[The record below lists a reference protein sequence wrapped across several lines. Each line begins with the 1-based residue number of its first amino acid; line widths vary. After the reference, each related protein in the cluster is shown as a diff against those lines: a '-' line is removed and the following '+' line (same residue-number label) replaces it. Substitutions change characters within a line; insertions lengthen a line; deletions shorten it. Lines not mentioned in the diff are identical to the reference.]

1 MRAFWVLIFALLATP
16 LLAQSRVKDIVQVQ
30 GLRANQL
37 IGYGLVIGLPG
48 TGDTLRNAPF
58 TDQALK
64 SMLDHLGVNV
74 RGADPRIANVA
85 AVIVTAELP
94 ALAKAGARLDV
105 TVSSLGD
112 ATSLRGGTLVM
123 TALLGADSQI
133 YAAAQGPLIVS
144 GFAASGAAQ
153 SVEEGVATVGRVPSG
168 ALVERAVPGEL
179 ADLSGYGLE
188 LANPD
193 FQTAVLIAD
202 AINGYSSQA
211 WGVAVANAIDHRSI
225 ALIRPEKISPA
236 KFLAAIGAL
245 EVTTDSSARVVVDE
259 RTGTVVIGENVRL
272 SKVAI
277 THGNLNIRISELPT
291 VVQPNPFTNGTTQTQ
306 PLTDITVGEAGDDV
320 AIVSGA
326 DLETLVSGLNQL
338 GVKPKGIIAVL
349 QAIKTAGALQA
360 ELVVQ

>member
-1 MRAFWVLIFALLATP
+1 MKFITALMFVFLVPHAF
-16 LLAQSRVKDIVQVQ
+16 AQSRVKDISQVQ

-85 AVIVTAELP
+85 AVIVTSELP
-94 ALAKAGARLDV
+94 ALAKVGARLDV

-123 TALLGADSQI
+123 TAMLGADSQI

-144 GFAASGAAQ
+144 GFAASGQAQ
-153 SVEEGVATVGRVPSG
+153 TVEEGVSTVGRVPSG

-179 ADLSGYGLE
+179 ADLLAYGLE
-188 LANPD
+188 LTNPD
-193 FQTAVLIAD
+193 FATAVLIAD
-202 AINGYSSQA
+202 AINGYASKA
-211 WGVAVANAIDHRSI
+211 WGVSVASALDHRTVE
-225 ALIRPEKISPA
+225 LKRPTKVAPA
-236 KFLAAIGAL
+236 NFLAAVGA
-245 EVTTDSSARVVVDE
+245 VSVSTDTPARVVVDE

-277 THGNLNIRISELPT
+277 THGNLNISISELPT
-291 VVQPNPFTNGTTQTQ
+291 VVQPNPFSDGTTQTQ
-306 PLTDITVGEAGDDV
+306 PLTDISVGEAGDDV
-320 AIVSGA
+320 AIVTGA

>member
-1 MRAFWVLIFALLATP
+1 MKVFLASIFVLVATP
-16 LLAQSRVKDIVQVQ
+16 LLAQSRVKDIAQVQ

-179 ADLSGYGLE
+179 ADLGGFGLE

-193 FQTAVLIAD
+193 FQTSVVIAA
-202 AINGYSSQA
+202 AINTYSRQA
-211 WGVAVANAIDHRSI
+211 WGASVANAMDHRTVQ
-225 ALIRPEKISPA
+225 LKRPDKVAPA
-236 KFLAAIGAL
+236 IFLAAIGNVQV
-245 EVTTDSSARVVVDE
+245 ETDSPARVVVDE

-291 VVQPNPFTNGTTQTQ
+291 IVQPNPFSDGTTETQ
-306 PLTDITVGEAGDDV
+306 PMTDISVGETGDAV

>member
-1 MRAFWVLIFALLATP
+1 MKLIALLILIFLAPT
-16 LLAQSRVKDIVQVQ
+16 AFAASRVKDIAQVQ

-74 RGADPRIANVA
+74 RGADPRIANIA
-85 AVIVTAELP
+85 AVIVTTELP
-94 ALAKAGARLDV
+94 ALAKVGARLDV

-123 TALLGADSQI
+123 TALMGADSQI

-144 GFAASGAAQ
+144 GFAASGEAQ
-153 SVEEGVATVGRVPSG
+153 KVEEGVSTVGRVPSG
-168 ALVERAVPGEL
+168 ALVERAIPGEL

-188 LANPD
+188 LTNPD
-193 FQTAVLIAD
+193 FQTAVMIAE
-202 AINGYSSQA
+202 AINAFSSRA
-211 WGVAVANAIDHRSI
+211 WGSAVASALEHRTVNLKRPGKI
-225 ALIRPEKISPA
+225 APA
-236 KFLAAIGAL
+236 NFLAAIGGVV
-245 EVTTDSSARVVVDE
+245 VTTDTPARVVVDE

-277 THGNLNIRISELPT
+277 THGNLNISISELPT
-291 VVQPNPFTNGTTQTQ
+291 VVQPNPFSNGTTQTQ

-320 AIVSGA
+320 AIVTGA

>member
-1 MRAFWVLIFALLATP
+1 MRLLFAFILMLVSAPVFAE
-16 LLAQSRVKDIVQVQ
+16 SRVKDIVQVQ

-85 AVIVTAELP
+85 AVIVTTELP
-94 ALAKAGARLDV
+94 ALAKVGARLDV

-144 GFAASGAAQ
+144 GFAASGQAQ
-153 SVEEGVATVGRVPSG
+153 TVEEGVSTVGRVPSG

-179 ADLSGYGLE
+179 ADLTGFGLE
-188 LANPD
+188 LSNPD
-193 FQTAVLIAD
+193 FQTAVMIAD
-202 AINGYSSQA
+202 AINSFSAKA
-211 WGVAVANAIDHRSI
+211 WGTAVASALDHRTVELKRPPNI
-225 ALIRPEKISPA
+225 APA
-236 KFLAAIGAL
+236 NFLAAVGAVS
-245 EVTTDSSARVVVDE
+245 VTTDVPARVVVDE

-277 THGNLNIRISELPT
+277 THGNLNISISELPT
-291 VVQPNPFTNGTTQTQ
+291 VVQPNPFSAGTSQTQ
-306 PLTDITVGEAGDDV
+306 PLTDISVGEAGDDV
-320 AIVSGA
+320 AIVTGA

>member
-1 MRAFWVLIFALLATP
+1 MKLIFVLTFLMIP
-16 LLAQSRVKDIVQVQ
+16 SLGLAQSRVKDIAQVQ

-94 ALAKAGARLDV
+94 ALVKVGARLDV
-105 TVSSLGD
+105 SVSSLGD

-123 TALLGADSQI
+123 TAMMGADSQI
-133 YAAAQGPLIVS
+133 YAAAQGSLIVS
-144 GFAASGAAQ
+144 GFATSGEAQ
-153 SVEEGVATVGRVPSG
+153 SLEEGIATVGRVPSG
-168 ALVERAVPGEL
+168 AIVERAIDGEL
-179 ADLSGYGLE
+179 ADLTGYGLE

-193 FQTAVLIAD
+193 FQTAVKMAE
-202 AINGYSSQA
+202 AVNQYATQA
-211 WGVAVANAIDHRSI
+211 WGTSVASAIDHRTVV
-225 ALIRPEKISPA
+225 LTRPPKISPA
-236 KFLAAIGAL
+236 GFLAAIGTV
-245 EVTTDSSARVVVDE
+245 EVTTDSPARVVVDE

-277 THGNLNIRISELPT
+277 THGNLNIRITEMPT
-291 VVQPNPFTNGTTQTQ
+291 VVQPNPFSEGKTETQ
-306 PLTDITVGEAGDDV
+306 PMTDISVGEAGDDV
-320 AIVSGA
+320 AIVTGN
-326 DLETLVSGLNQL
+326 DLENLVSGLNKL

>member
-1 MRAFWVLIFALLATP
+1 MRFLLAIILALAATP
-16 LLAQSRVKDIVQVQ
+16 LLAQSRVKDIAQVQ

-179 ADLSGYGLE
+179 ADLGGFGLE

-193 FQTAVLIAD
+193 FQTSVMIAE
-202 AINGYSSQA
+202 AINSYSSKV
-211 WGVAVANAIDHRSI
+211 WGTSVANAIDHRTVQ
-225 ALIRPEKISPA
+225 LKRPEKIAPA
-236 KFLAAIGAL
+236 IFLAAIGSVQV
-245 EVTTDSSARVVVDE
+245 ETDSPARVVVDE

-277 THGNLNIRISELPT
+277 THGNLNIRITELPT
-291 VVQPNPFTNGTTQTQ
+291 IVQPNPFTDGTTETQ
-306 PLTDITVGEAGDDV
+306 PMTDISVGETGDAV

>member
-1 MRAFWVLIFALLATP
+1 VKLIAAFILLLVCAPVFAE
-16 LLAQSRVKDIVQVQ
+16 SRVKDIVQVQ

-74 RGADPRIANVA
+74 RDADPRIANVA

-123 TALLGADSQI
+123 TALLGADTQI

-153 SVEEGVATVGRVPSG
+153 SLEEGVATVGRVPSG

-179 ADLSGYGLE
+179 ADLAGYGLE
-188 LANPD
+188 LTNPD
-193 FQTAVLIAD
+193 FHTAVMIAE
-202 AINGYSSQA
+202 AINIYASKS
-211 WGVAVANAIDHRSI
+211 WGVEVASAIDHRSVS
-225 ALIRPEKISPA
+225 LKRPEKVAPA
-236 KFLAAIGAL
+236 KFLAAIGSVVVA
-245 EVTTDSSARVVVDE
+245 TDSPARVVVDE

-291 VVQPNPFTNGTTQTQ
+291 VVQPNPFTDGTTATQ
-306 PLTDITVGEAGDDV
+306 PLTDINVGEAGDDV
-320 AIVSGA
+320 AIVTGA

>member
-1 MRAFWVLIFALLATP
+1 MRLLLSLLMVLCVSP
-16 LLAQSRVKDIVQVQ
+16 VWAQSRVKDIVQVQ

-48 TGDTLRNAPF
+48 TGETLRNAPF

-74 RGADPRIANVA
+74 RDADPRVANVA

-94 ALAKAGARLDV
+94 ALAKVGARLDV

-153 SVEEGVATVGRVPSG
+153 TVEEGVATVGRVPSG

-179 ADLSGYGLE
+179 ADLAGYGLE

-193 FQTAVLIAD
+193 FQTSVMIAE
-202 AINGYSSQA
+202 AINLFA
-211 WGVAVANAIDHRSI
+211 AKTWGANVASALDHRTVQ
-225 ALIRPEKISPA
+225 LNRPA
-236 KFLAAIGAL
+236 KVAPAVFLAAIGA
-245 EVTTDSSARVVVDE
+245 VSVSTDSPARVVVDE

-291 VVQPNPFTNGTTQTQ
+291 IVQPNPFSEGTTETQ
-306 PLTDITVGEAGDDV
+306 PMTDISVGEAGDDV
-320 AIVSGA
+320 AIVQGA
-326 DLETLVSGLNQL
+326 DLEMLVSGLNKL

>member
-1 MRAFWVLIFALLATP
+1 MRVFLLPFLMMFAVPVFAE
-16 LLAQSRVKDIVQVQ
+16 SRVKDIVQVQ

-94 ALAKAGARLDV
+94 ALTKTGARLDV

-168 ALVERAVPGEL
+168 ALVERAVQGEL
-179 ADLSGYGLE
+179 ADMAGFGLE

-193 FQTAVLIAD
+193 FQTAVTIAD
-202 AINGYSSQA
+202 AINVFSSKA
-211 WGVAVANAIDHRSI
+211 WGVAVANALDHRSVQ
-225 ALIRPEKISPA
+225 LNRPAKISPA
-236 KFLAAIGAL
+236 AFLAAIGAVT
-245 EVTTDSSARVVVDE
+245 VTTDSPARVVVDE

-277 THGNLNIRISELPT
+277 THGNLNISISELPT
-291 VVQPNPFTNGTTQTQ
+291 VVQPNPFSDGTTQTQ
-306 PLTDITVGEAGDDV
+306 PLTDISVGEAGDDV
-320 AIVSGA
+320 AIVTGA

>member
-1 MRAFWVLIFALLATP
+1 MRLIIALISVWFLTPALAE
-16 LLAQSRVKDIVQVQ
+16 SRVKDIAQVQ

-153 SVEEGVATVGRVPSG
+153 TVEEGVATVGRVPTG

-193 FQTAVLIAD
+193 FQTSVTIAD
-202 AINGYSSQA
+202 AINMFSSKV
-211 WGVAVANAIDHRSI
+211 WGVAVANALDHRSVQ
-225 ALIRPEKISPA
+225 LNRPAKVSPA
-236 KFLAAIGAL
+236 AFLAAIGAVT
-245 EVTTDSSARVVVDE
+245 VTTDSPARVVVDE

-277 THGNLNIRISELPT
+277 THGNLNISISELPT
-291 VVQPNPFTNGTTQTQ
+291 VVQPNPFSDGTTQTQ
-306 PLTDITVGEAGDDV
+306 PLTDISVGEAGDAV
-320 AIVSGA
+320 AIVTGA